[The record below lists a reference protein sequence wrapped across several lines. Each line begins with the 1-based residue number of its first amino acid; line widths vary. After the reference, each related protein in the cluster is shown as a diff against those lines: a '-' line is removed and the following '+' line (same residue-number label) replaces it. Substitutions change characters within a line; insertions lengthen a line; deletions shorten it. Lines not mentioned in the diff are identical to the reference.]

1 MKRILTQLV
10 TIFGWKN
17 NKDKIRDLL
26 SWDSGSSL
34 LKRKIKFRYM
44 ATLNRPG
51 VSLKSFLLGV
61 WEGKPGHADIL
72 HA

>member
-1 MKRILTQLV
+1 
-10 TIFGWKN
+10 
-17 NKDKIRDLL
+17 
-26 SWDSGSSL
+26 
-34 LKRKIKFRYM
+34 M

-72 HA
+72 HAPKKPVPSTASLQFSILAVGGASFPVFDRAGPFQH